1 MPRRELRHPS
11 KEAPEPLKRLITAS
25 IQLALGC
32 VLLVAIIL
40 IAEYVTNPR
49 VLTFDFLF
57 R

>member
-1 MPRRELRHPS
+1 MPRRDLRHPTN
-11 KEAPEPLKRLITAS
+11 EAPEPLKRVVTAA

-32 VLLVAIIL
+32 VMLVAIIL

>member
-1 MPRRELRHPS
+1 MPRREIRHPT
-11 KEAPEPLKRLITAS
+11 KEAPEPLKRWITAS

-32 VLLVAIIL
+32 ILLVAIIL